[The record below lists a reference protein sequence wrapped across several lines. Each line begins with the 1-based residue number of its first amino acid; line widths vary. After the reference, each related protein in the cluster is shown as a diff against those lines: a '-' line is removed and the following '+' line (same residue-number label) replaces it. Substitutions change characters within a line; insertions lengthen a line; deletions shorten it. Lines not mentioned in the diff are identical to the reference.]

1 MSGGTITRKD
11 LITDEGLE
19 FGKEYAKNIRLAI
32 QANDDLV
39 DSAKI
44 LAQIANA
51 YQKANNYQAFISAK
65 NEEKLALQKVEN
77 AIKAEEIALKSA
89 EKIKQEALRTRKLE
103 LDAMAKEEAAKKQT
117 TKLTIEERVQNEIN
131 NRALKQA
138 ALEKLGLVSA
148 YDKLNRSRTEAKNKL
163 RDLIAAENSST
174 EAIKKARAEFEKLD
188 GKVKIADRSVGD
200 FTKNV
205 GNYPKLNAFTNGLKN
220 LVGAFGFVG
229 GIAAFASVVKGA
241 IGIVRE
247 YEAEIVNLA
256 AVAGKSRK
264 EIKPL
269 EDQIRNVAKTSINGA
284 TDVAKLASEL
294 IKLGSSED
302 EVIALLKPVDD
313 LSVALRATAEDSAQL
328 VKGLLNAYGEGADQ
342 AARYTDV
349 LAAAANK
356 TSLDFN
362 GLRDSLSYLA
372 PVAKSLNL
380 SLEETT
386 AIVGILSDNNI
397 KAESAGRLMATSF
410 TRLAT
415 NGMTLNQALDQVN
428 KKQAEGADNLEVLAL
443 AGKLFGA
450 ESAKLALILANNR
463 DKMAGLNEEF
473 KNSKGSLEEL
483 TNKQLQSLDARLKQV
498 GSAWEEFIL
507 SIEDGN
513 GPIGSFVSDWLKGV
527 SLILES
533 LTRLNASWDEL
544 NIKAEQAGKADGL
557 KKFQESISDYKKAGT
572 TEAGAL
578 SLTLKQAQLE
588 LSKFQGEL
596 DKANSRLKEYEGQNF
611 FAGVF
616 GGGYDMVQFYNEEK
630 ERLTAAVAQRK
641 SIIDAANKKELDDK
655 KKAAE
660 EGKAA
665 EEEKTKITE
674 EEEKKRKAAA
684 EKARKEQLSKMKQA
698 DDDEFALLKFRYERN
713 IDVSNDIADSE
724 KESIETRIDAYLN
737 AQQIEL
743 SLAEKTAAYKLR
755 QVSQYNDEVR
765 DLTNAEIQTLINGGQ
780 IKKKLSNDEI
790 LILEQLKAE
799 KEDLN
804 KKELANRQKII
815 DSIVELEQKKT
826 DELLLIQDTELNK
839 KIEAENKLY
848 AENLKNIKKSFE
860 DKKSSGVLDIDEL
873 NKKNQ
878 KIENL
883 TLKHEE
889 EIFNIKKEFSKKAL
903 NQQINDLQKVLDA
916 EAKKPEAE
924 RISADKI
931 QEIQNKISKYRVQL
945 SEEDLNNAESVANKR
960 VELEKEAV
968 NLIRELQTELT
979 STMKDLVLALFDAK
993 IQKID
998 EEIRANDEHY
1008 AQQLEMAE
1016 GDAAQQNLIEQERDK
1031 KRKALE
1037 KERRKEEFKAAL
1049 AQRILATAQIGIDLA
1064 KTLTAINLAAAQ
1076 LDAISFGTGG
1086 TPYRAIQIPLAIGL
1100 SAAQTA
1106 LVLAA
1111 PLPKYE
1117 EGTKGK
1123 PHKGGPALVGE
1134 RRSEVIMEPGR
1145 NPYVVDKPSILNLP
1159 KGTEVIPSIDEYQQ
1173 MKRASILAS
1182 LDIEAGKAK
1191 NYKGNDAFSARYDA
1205 ELLEELRRNT
1215 EATKKNKSNVVV
1227 QNNIDLGHEIWKLS
1241 NIKWGN

>member
-19 FGKEYAKNIRLAI
+19 FGKEYAKNIQVAI
-32 QANDDLV
+32 QANNELV
-39 DSAKI
+39 DSAKA
-44 LAQIANA
+44 LAQVATA
-51 YQKANNYQAFISAK
+51 YQKANNSQAYITAK
-65 NEEKLALQKVEN
+65 NEEKLALQRVEN
-77 AIKAEEIALKSA
+77 AIKAEEAALKSA
-89 EKIKQEALRTRKLE
+89 EKIKQEALRTKKLE
-103 LDAMAKEEAAKKQT
+103 LDAINKEEAAKKRS

-131 NRALKQA
+131 NRVLKQA

-163 RDLIAAENSST
+163 RDLIASENAST

-188 GKVKIADRSVGD
+188 GKVKIADRAVGD

-205 GNYPKLNAFTNGLKN
+205 GNYPKLNAFAGGLRN

-241 IGIVRE
+241 VGIVRE
-247 YEAEIVNLA
+247 YEKEIVNLA

-294 IKLGSSED
+294 IKLGSTET
-302 EVIALLKPVDD
+302 EAAALLKPIDD
-313 LSVALRATAEDSAQL
+313 LSVALRATAEDAAAL

-386 AIVGILSDNNI
+386 SIIGILADNNI

-410 TRLAT
+410 TRLAN

-428 KKQAEGADNLEVLAL
+428 KKQAEGADQLEILAL

-473 KNSKGSLEEL
+473 KNSRGSLEEL

-498 GSAWEEFIL
+498 DSSWEDFIL
-507 SIEDGN
+507 SIEDGQ
-513 GPIGSFVSDWLKGV
+513 GVIGSFVSDWLAGF
-527 SLILES
+527 SMLLEY
-533 LTRLNASWDEL
+533 LTEL
-544 NIKAEQAGKADGL
+544 NDSWEELKDKAEQAGKAEGL
-557 KKFQESISDYKKAGT
+557 KRFQQSIENYKNAGT
-572 TEAGAL
+572 AEADAL
-578 SLTLKQAQLE
+578 SLTLKQAQLD
-588 LSKFQGEL
+588 LNKFQSEL
-596 DKANSRLKEYEGQNF
+596 DKANSKLKEYEGQNF

-616 GGGYDMVQFYNEEK
+616 GGGYDMEAFYNEEVV
-630 ERLTAAVAQRK
+630 RLTAAKAKQQA
-641 SIIDAANKKELDDK
+641 IIDSANKKMSKSSEEN
-655 KKAAE
+655 AE
-660 EGKAA
+660 KS
-665 EEEKTKITE
+665 EKEITQLSE
-674 EEEKKRKAAA
+674 DEIKKRNDAKAQV
-684 EKARKEQLSKMKQA
+684 EKDRLAKLKQA
-698 DDDEFALLKFRYERN
+698 DDDEFALLKFRAERN
-713 IDVSNDIADSE
+713 IEISNDISE
-724 KESIETRIDAYLN
+724 NETESIETRIEAYLN
-737 AQQIEL
+737 AQQVEV
-743 SLAEKTAAYKLR
+743 SLAEQTAAYKLR
-755 QVSQYNDEVR
+755 AISQYNDKVR

-780 IKKKLSNDEI
+780 IKKQLTKDEI
-790 LILEQLKAE
+790 LVLEQFMAE
-799 KEDLN
+799 KENLD
-804 KKELANRQKII
+804 KKDLANRQRII
-815 DSIVELEQKKT
+815 DSIIEIEQKKT
-826 DELLLIQDTELNK
+826 DKVLQNQDTELNK
-839 KIEAENKLY
+839 RLESENKLY
-848 AENLKNIKKSFE
+848 AENL
-860 DKKSSGVLDIDEL
+860 EL
-873 NKKNQ
+873 LKGNQ
-878 KIENL
+878 AEIEAL
-883 TLKHEE
+883 TLLHEE
-889 EIFNIKKEFSKKAL
+889 EVFNIKKEYAKKAL
-903 NQQINDLQKVLDA
+903 NEQINALQKLLDA

-931 QEIQNKISKYRVQL
+931 AEIQNQISKYKLQL
-945 SEEDLNNAESVANKR
+945 SEEDLKNAEFVANRK
-960 VELEKEAV
+960 VELEKEAAD
-968 NLIRELQTELT
+968 LIRDLQRELT
-979 STMKDLVLALFDAK
+979 ATMKDLLFALFDAK

-998 EEIRANDEHY
+998 EDIQANDEYY
-1008 AQQLEMAE
+1008 AQQLQMAE

-1037 KERRKEEFKAAL
+1037 KERRKEEFKAAVAQKVL
-1049 AQRILATAQIGIDLA
+1049 AAAQIGIDLA
-1064 KTLTAINLAAAQ
+1064 KTLTAIQLAAAQ
-1076 LDAISFGTGG
+1076 LDAISFGTAG
-1086 TPYRAIQIPLAIGL
+1086 TPYRAIQIPLAIGVA
-1100 SAAQTA
+1100 AAQTA
-1106 LVLAA
+1106 LILAQ

-1117 EGTKGK
+1117 KGTQGK
-1123 PHKGGPALVGE
+1123 PHKGGKALVGE
-1134 RRSEVIMEPGR
+1134 VRPEVILEPGR
-1145 NPYVVDKPSILNLP
+1145 NPYVVEKPSILNLP
-1159 KGTEVIPSIDEYQQ
+1159 KGTEVIPSLKEWEMLQ
-1173 MKRASILAS
+1173 RAAVMSS
-1182 LDIEAGKAK
+1182 LDMEVNKAK
-1191 NYKGNDAFSARYDA
+1191 NYQGAEAFNARYDA

-1241 NIKWGN
+1241 NIKWGA

>member
-19 FGKEYAKNIRLAI
+19 FGKEYAKNIQVAI
-32 QANDDLV
+32 QANNELV
-39 DSAKI
+39 DSAKA
-44 LAQIANA
+44 LAQVASA
-51 YQKANNYQAFISAK
+51 YQKANNSQAYITAK
-65 NEEKLALQKVEN
+65 NEEKLALQRVEN
-77 AIKAEEIALKSA
+77 AIKAEEAALKSA
-89 EKIKQEALRTRKLE
+89 EKIKQEALRTKKLE
-103 LDAMAKEEAAKKQT
+103 LDAINKEEAAKKRN

-131 NRALKQA
+131 NRVLKQA

-163 RDLIAAENSST
+163 RDLIASENAST
-174 EAIKKARAEFEKLD
+174 EALKKARAEFEKLD
-188 GKVKIADRSVGD
+188 GKVKIADRAVGD

-205 GNYPKLNAFTNGLKN
+205 GNYPKLNAFAGGLRS

-241 IGIVRE
+241 VGIVRE
-247 YEAEIVNLA
+247 YEKEIVNLA

-294 IKLGSSED
+294 IKLGSTET
-302 EVIALLKPVDD
+302 EAAALLKPIDD
-313 LSVALRATAEDSAQL
+313 LSVALRATAEDAAAL

-386 AIVGILSDNNI
+386 SIIGILADNNI

-428 KKQAEGADNLEVLAL
+428 KKQAEGADQLEILAL

-473 KNSKGSLEEL
+473 KNSRGSLEEL

-498 GSAWEEFIL
+498 DSSWEDFIL
-507 SIEDGN
+507 SIEDGQ
-513 GPIGSFVSDWLKGV
+513 GPIGAFISDWLAGF
-527 SLILES
+527 SMMLES
-533 LTRLNASWDEL
+533 LTRLNTSWDEL
-544 NIKAEQAGKADGL
+544 NEKAEQAGKANGL
-557 KKFQESISDYKKAGT
+557 KKFQESISNYKEAGT
-572 TEAGAL
+572 AEADAL

-588 LSKFQGEL
+588 LNKFQSEL
-596 DKANSRLKEYEGQNF
+596 DKANSKLKEYEDQNF

-616 GGGYDMVQFYNEEK
+616 GGGYDMEAFYNEEK

-641 SIIDAANKKELDDK
+641 AIIDSANEKLNRSTKD
-655 KKAAE
+655 AAE
-660 EGKAA
+660 E
-665 EEEKTKITE
+665 TE
-674 EEEKKRKAAA
+674 EEVTALTEEEIKKRNDAAA
-684 EKARKEQLSKMKQA
+684 KARKEYLAKLKQA
-698 DDDEFALLKFRYERN
+698 DDDEFALLKFRAERN
-713 IDVSNDIADSE
+713 IEISNDIAE
-724 KESIETRIDAYLN
+724 NETESIETRIEAYLN
-737 AQQIEL
+737 AQQVEV
-743 SLAEKTAAYKLR
+743 SLAEETAAYKLR
-755 QVSQYNDEVR
+755 AISQYNDEVR
-765 DLTNAEIQTLINGGQ
+765 DLTNEEIQTLINGGQ
-780 IKKKLSNDEI
+780 IKKQLTKDEI
-790 LILEQLKAE
+790 LVLEQFMAE
-799 KEDLN
+799 KENLD
-804 KKELANRQKII
+804 KKDLANRQRII
-815 DSIVELEQKKT
+815 DSIIEIEQKKT
-826 DELLLIQDTELNK
+826 DKVLQNQDTELNK
-839 KIEAENKLY
+839 RLEAENKLY
-848 AENLKNIKKSFE
+848 AENL
-860 DKKSSGVLDIDEL
+860 EL
-873 NKKNQ
+873 LKGNQ
-878 KIENL
+878 AEIEAL
-883 TLKHEE
+883 TLLHEE
-889 EIFNIKKEFSKKAL
+889 EVFNIKKEYAKKAL
-903 NQQINDLQKVLDA
+903 TEQINALQKLLDA

-931 QEIQNKISKYRVQL
+931 AEIQNQISKYKLQL
-945 SEEDLNNAESVANKR
+945 SEEDLKNAEFVANRK

-968 NLIRELQTELT
+968 DLIRELQRELT
-979 STMKDLVLALFDAK
+979 ATMKDLLFALFDAK

-998 EEIRANDEHY
+998 EDIQANDEY
-1008 AQQLEMAE
+1008 YSRQLELA
-1016 GDAAQQNLIEQERDK
+1016 GDDADQRNLIEQERDK

-1037 KERRKEEFKAAL
+1037 KERRKEEFKAAVAQKVL
-1049 AQRILATAQIGIDLA
+1049 AAAQIGIDLA
-1064 KTLTAINLAAAQ
+1064 KTLTAIQLAAAQ
-1076 LDAISFGTGG
+1076 LDAISFGTAG
-1086 TPYRAIQIPLAIGL
+1086 TPYRAIQIPLAIGVA
-1100 SAAQTA
+1100 AAQTA
-1106 LVLAA
+1106 LILAQ

-1117 EGTKGK
+1117 KGTQGK
-1123 PHKGGPALVGE
+1123 PHKGGKALVGE
-1134 RRSEVIMEPGR
+1134 VRPEVILEPGR
-1145 NPYVVDKPSILNLP
+1145 NPYVVEKPSILNLP
-1159 KGTEVIPSIDEYQQ
+1159 KGTEVIPSLKEWEMLQ
-1173 MKRASILAS
+1173 RAAVMSS
-1182 LDIEAGKAK
+1182 LDMEVNKAK
-1191 NYKGNDAFSARYDA
+1191 NYQGAEAFNARYDA

-1241 NIKWGN
+1241 NIKWGA

>member
-11 LITDEGLE
+11 LITDEALE
-19 FGKEYAKNIRLAI
+19 FGQEYAKNIKIAVDS
-32 QANDDLV
+32 NKELV
-39 DSAKI
+39 DSAKAI
-44 LAQIANA
+44 LTVATQ
-51 YQKANNYQAFISAK
+51 YQKIMSNSDFITLK
-65 NEEKLALQKVEN
+65 QQEALETTKAMN
-77 AIKAEEIALKSA
+77 AIKLETEALKAA
-89 EKIKQEALRTRKLE
+89 EKAKQESLRTRKLE
-103 LDAMAKEEAAKKQT
+103 LDTINKEEAAKKRN

-131 NRALKQA
+131 NRVLKQA

-163 RDLIAAENSST
+163 RDLIASENAST

-188 GKVKIADRSVGD
+188 GKVKIADRAVGD

-205 GNYPKLNAFTNGLKN
+205 GNYPKLNAFAGGLRN

-241 IGIVRE
+241 VGIVRE
-247 YEAEIVNLA
+247 YEKEIVNLA

-294 IKLGSSED
+294 IKLGSTET
-302 EVIALLKPVDD
+302 EAAALLKPIDD
-313 LSVALRATAEDSAQL
+313 LSVALRATAEDAAGL

-386 AIVGILSDNNI
+386 SIIGILADNNI

-428 KKQAEGADNLEVLAL
+428 KKQAEGADQLEILAL

-473 KNSKGSLEEL
+473 KNSRGSLEEL

-498 GSAWEEFIL
+498 DSSWEDFIL
-507 SIEDGN
+507 SIEDGQ
-513 GPIGSFVSDWLKGV
+513 GPIGAFISDWLAGF
-527 SLILES
+527 SMMLES
-533 LTRLNASWDEL
+533 LTRLNTSWDEL
-544 NIKAEQAGKADGL
+544 NEKAEQAGKATGL
-557 KKFQESISDYKKAGT
+557 KKFQESISNYKEAGT
-572 TEAGAL
+572 TEAAAL

-588 LSKFQGEL
+588 LEKFQGEL
-596 DKANSRLKEYEGQNF
+596 DKANSKLKEYEGQNF
-611 FAGVF
+611 FVGVF
-616 GGGYDMVQFYNEEK
+616 GGGYDMVEFYNEEK

-641 SIIDAANKKELDDK
+641 AIIDSANEKLNGSTKKSSEETEK
-655 KKAAE
+655 KVTAL
-660 EGKAA
+660 
-665 EEEKTKITE
+665 TE
-674 EEEKKRKAAA
+674 EEIKKRNDAAA
-684 EKARKEQLSKMKQA
+684 KARKEYLAKLKQA
-698 DDDEFALLKFRYERN
+698 DDDEFALLKFRAERN
-713 IDVSNDIADSE
+713 IEISNDITE
-724 KESIETRIDAYLN
+724 NETESIETRIEAYLN
-737 AQQIEL
+737 AQQVEV
-743 SLAEKTAAYKLR
+743 SLAEQTAAYKLR
-755 QVSQYNDEVR
+755 AISQYNDEVR

-780 IKKKLSNDEI
+780 IKKQLTKDEI
-790 LILEQLKAE
+790 LVLEQFKAE
-799 KEDLN
+799 KENLD
-804 KKELANRQKII
+804 KKDLANRQRII
-815 DSIVELEQKKT
+815 DSIIEIEQKKT
-826 DELLLIQDTELNK
+826 DKVLQNQDTELNK
-839 KIEAENKLY
+839 RLEAENKLY
-848 AENLKNIKKSFE
+848 AKNL
-860 DKKSSGVLDIDEL
+860 EL
-873 NKKNQ
+873 LKGNQ
-878 KIENL
+878 AEIEAL
-883 TLKHEE
+883 TLLHEE
-889 EIFNIKKEFSKKAL
+889 EVFNIKKEYAKKAL
-903 NQQINDLQKVLDA
+903 TEQINALQTLLDA

-931 QEIQNKISKYRVQL
+931 AEIQNKISNYKLQL
-945 SEEDLNNAESVANKR
+945 SEEDLKNAEFVANRK

-968 NLIRELQTELT
+968 DLIRELQAELY
-979 STMKDLVLALFDAK
+979 STMKDLVFALFDAK

-998 EEIRANDEHY
+998 EDIQANDEYY

-1037 KERRKEEFKAAL
+1037 RERRKEEFKAAVAQKVL
-1049 AQRILATAQIGIDLA
+1049 AAAQIGIDLA
-1064 KTLTAINLAAAQ
+1064 KTLTAIQLAAAQ
-1076 LDAISFGTGG
+1076 LDAISFGTAG
-1086 TPYRAIQIPLAIGL
+1086 TPYRAIQIPLAIGVA
-1100 SAAQTA
+1100 AAQTA
-1106 LVLAA
+1106 LILAQ

-1117 EGTKGK
+1117 KGTQGK
-1123 PHKGGPALVGE
+1123 PHKGGKALVGE
-1134 RRSEVIMEPGR
+1134 VRPEVILEPGR
-1145 NPYVVDKPSILNLP
+1145 NPYVVEKPSILNLP
-1159 KGTEVIPSIDEYQQ
+1159 KGTEVIPSLKEWEMLQ
-1173 MKRASILAS
+1173 RAAIMSS
-1182 LDIEAGKAK
+1182 LDMEANKAK
-1191 NYKGNDAFSARYDA
+1191 NYQGAEAFNARYDA

-1241 NIKWGN
+1241 NIKWGA

>member
-19 FGKEYAKNIRLAI
+19 FGKEYAKNIQVAI
-32 QANDDLV
+32 QANNELV
-39 DSAKI
+39 DSAKA
-44 LAQIANA
+44 LAQVATA
-51 YQKANNYQAFISAK
+51 YQKANNSQAYITAK
-65 NEEKLALQKVEN
+65 NEEKLALQRVEN
-77 AIKAEEIALKSA
+77 AIKAEEAALKSA

-103 LDAMAKEEAAKKQT
+103 LDAINKEEAAKKRS

-131 NRALKQA
+131 NRVLKQA

-163 RDLIAAENSST
+163 RDLIASENAST
-174 EAIKKARAEFEKLD
+174 EAIKKAQAEFDKLD
-188 GKVKIADRSVGD
+188 AKVKLADRAVGD

-205 GNYPKLNAFTNGLKN
+205 GNYPKLNAFAGGLRN

-241 IGIVRE
+241 VTIVRE

-269 EDQIRNVAKTSINGA
+269 EDQIRNIAKTSINGA

-294 IKLGSSED
+294 IKLGSTET
-302 EVIALLKPVDD
+302 EAAALLKPIDD
-313 LSVALRATAEDSAQL
+313 LSVALRATAEDAAGL

-386 AIVGILSDNNI
+386 SIIGILADNNI

-428 KKQAEGADNLEVLAL
+428 KKQAEGADQLEILAL

-473 KNSKGSLEEL
+473 KNSRGSLEEL

-498 GSAWEEFIL
+498 DSSWEDFIL
-507 SIEDGN
+507 SIEDGQ
-513 GPIGSFVSDWLKGV
+513 GPIGAFISDWLAGF
-527 SLILES
+527 SMMLES
-533 LTRLNASWDEL
+533 LTRLNTSWDEL
-544 NIKAEQAGKADGL
+544 NEKAEQAGKATGL
-557 KKFQESISDYKKAGT
+557 KKFQESISNYKEAGT
-572 TEAGAL
+572 TEAAAL

-588 LSKFQGEL
+588 LEKFQGEL
-596 DKANSRLKEYEGQNF
+596 DKANSKLKEYEGQNF

-616 GGGYDMVQFYNEEK
+616 GGGYDMEAFYNEEK

-641 SIIDAANKKELDDK
+641 AIIDSANEKLNGSTKKS
-655 KKAAE
+655 AE
-660 EGKAA
+660 ET
-665 EEEKTKITE
+665 EKKVTALTE
-674 EEEKKRKAAA
+674 EEIKKRNDAAA
-684 EKARKEQLSKMKQA
+684 KARKEYLAKLKQA
-698 DDDEFALLKFRYERN
+698 DDDEFALLKFRAERN
-713 IDVSNDIADSE
+713 IGISNDIAE
-724 KESIETRIDAYLN
+724 NETESIETRIEAYLN
-737 AQQIEL
+737 AQQVEV
-743 SLAEKTAAYKLR
+743 SLAEQTAAYKLR
-755 QVSQYNDEVR
+755 AISQYNDEVR

-780 IKKKLSNDEI
+780 IKKQLTKDEI
-790 LILEQLKAE
+790 LVLEQFKAE
-799 KEDLN
+799 KENLD
-804 KKELANRQKII
+804 KKDLANRQRII
-815 DSIVELEQKKT
+815 DSIIEIEQKKT
-826 DELLLIQDTELNK
+826 DKVLQNQDTELNK
-839 KIEAENKLY
+839 RLEAENKLY
-848 AENLKNIKKSFE
+848 AENL
-860 DKKSSGVLDIDEL
+860 EL
-873 NKKNQ
+873 LKGNQ
-878 KIENL
+878 AEIEAL
-883 TLKHEE
+883 TLRHEE
-889 EIFNIKKEFSKKAL
+889 EVFNIKKEYAKKAL
-903 NQQINDLQKVLDA
+903 TEQINALQTLLDA

-931 QEIQNKISKYRVQL
+931 AEIQNKISKYKLQL
-945 SEEDLNNAESVANKR
+945 SEEDLKNAEFVANRK

-968 NLIRELQTELT
+968 DLIRDLQRELT
-979 STMKDLVLALFDAK
+979 ATMKDLVFALFDAK
-993 IQKID
+993 IQRID
-998 EEIRANDEHY
+998 EDIQANDEYY

-1037 KERRKEEFKAAL
+1037 RERRKEEFKAAVAQKVL
-1049 AQRILATAQIGIDLA
+1049 AAAQIGIDLA
-1064 KTLTAINLAAAQ
+1064 KTLTAIQLAAAQ
-1076 LDAISFGTGG
+1076 LDAISFGTAG
-1086 TPYRAIQIPLAIGL
+1086 TPYRAIQIPLAIGVA
-1100 SAAQTA
+1100 AAQTA
-1106 LVLAA
+1106 LILAQ

-1117 EGTKGK
+1117 KGTQGK
-1123 PHKGGPALVGE
+1123 PHKGGKALVGE
-1134 RRSEVIMEPGR
+1134 VRPEVILEPGR
-1145 NPYVVDKPSILNLP
+1145 NPYVVEKPSILNLP
-1159 KGTEVIPSIDEYQQ
+1159 KGTEVIPSLKEWEMLQ
-1173 MKRASILAS
+1173 RAAVMSS
-1182 LDIEAGKAK
+1182 LDMEVNKAK
-1191 NYKGNDAFSARYDA
+1191 NYQGAEAFNSRYDA

-1241 NIKWGN
+1241 NIKWGA